1 MMLKRTTSVPLLGT
15 VVAVVAT
22 QLGALT
28 AVLGAVLGGLGYA
41 LMPRNTIQR

>member
-1 MMLKRTTSVPLLGT
+1 MLNRTTSVALLGT

-22 QLGALT
+22 QLGTLA
-28 AVLGAVLGGLGYA
+28 AILGAALGGLGYA